1 MDSNVIRIGIDEK
14 NPLIE
19 ILIPPIEQEREY
31 KKLPSLDAI
40 SNIASVAA
48 QAAPTLMIAKELANK
63 TIMEVVIHG
72 NLAKAADG
80 NGLRAFSRASNGQFT
95 EHARLYNTDSLSKI
109 VNTAAVWQIASV
121 VVAQKHLADI
131 NKKLENLQDGVNR
144 ISDFQQMERKSKIQA
159 IFDSLKEK
167 TELLAHLEPEQR
179 KNFLNYSII
188 SKYDDDLKQI
198 YFHLKNEFSK
208 YGSRKVEH
216 KESFGTATLKADIE
230 NKINELNELNE
241 LAFICLNLR
250 LICCHLIDH
259 LGDINSIKEP
269 IQQRILEELENFWTL
284 TLKIKESIKEEI
296 CDMSSWVNEA
306 EKVVKNNK
314 GKIIASSIPFGL
326 GPIGL
331 GVAVLA
337 GTVGSLVDKN
347 SKDKLGSLEL
357 RKGDLTKMVNLF
369 FIECSKKYD
378 FTKELSNQRTQF
390 LIEKEPPTILAF
402 QKLDD
407 QYLLCM
413 NTGQKIRV

>member
-230 NKINELNELNE
+230 NKINELNEL
-241 LAFICLNLR
+241 AFICLNLR

-357 RKGDLTKMVNLF
+357 RKGDLTKMALYTTN
-369 FIECSKKYD
+369 
-378 FTKELSNQRTQF
+378 FTEPLSYQDSAF
-390 LIEKEPPTILAF
+390 L
-402 QKLDD
+402 KLP
-407 QYLLCM
+407 
-413 NTGQKIRV
+413 KFP

>member
-1 MDSNVIRIGIDEK
+1 MIRIGIDEE

-19 ILIPPIEQEREY
+19 ISIPSSEQKREY

-40 SNIASVAA
+40 SNIASVTA
-48 QAAPTLMIAKELANK
+48 QAVPNLMIAKELANK

-179 KNFLNYSII
+179 KKILNFSII
-188 SKYDDDLKQI
+188 SKYNDDLKQI
-198 YFHLKNEFSK
+198 YFHLKNDFEK
-208 YGSRKVEH
+208 YGVKKVEH
-216 KESFGTATLKADIE
+216 KEMFGTASLKADIE
-230 NKINELNELNE
+230 QKINELKEFNE

-259 LGDINSIKEP
+259 LEDITPIKEL
-269 IQQRILEELENFWTL
+269 IQHRILDELENFRTL
-284 TLKIKESIKEEI
+284 NLQIKESIKDEI
-296 CDMSSWVNEA
+296 RDMSSLVNET
-306 EKVVKNNK
+306 EKMVKNNK
-314 GKIIASSIPFGL
+314 GKIIAAAVLPFGL
-326 GPIGL
+326 G
-331 GVAVLA
+331 LA
-337 GTVGSLVDKN
+337 TAALAAGIDKD
-347 SKDKLGSLEL
+347 SRDKLGTLEL
-357 RKGDLTKMVNLF
+357 RKGELTKMVNLF
-369 FIECSKKYD
+369 FIECSKKYE
-378 FTKELSNQRTQF
+378 FTKELSNQGTQS
-390 LIEKEPPTILAF
+390 LIEKEPQTILAF

-407 QYLLCM
+407 RHLLCL
-413 NTGQKIRV
+413 NTGQKIMV

>member
-1 MDSNVIRIGIDEK
+1 MDSNMIRIGIDEE

-19 ILIPPIEQEREY
+19 ISIPSSEQKREY

-40 SNIASVAA
+40 SNIASVTA
-48 QAAPTLMIAKELANK
+48 QAVPNLMIAKELANK

-179 KNFLNYSII
+179 KKILNFSII
-188 SKYDDDLKQI
+188 SKYNDDLKQI
-198 YFHLKNEFSK
+198 YFHLKNDFEK
-208 YGSRKVEH
+208 YGVKKVEH
-216 KESFGTATLKADIE
+216 KEMFGTASLKADIE
-230 NKINELNELNE
+230 QKINELKEFNE

-259 LGDINSIKEP
+259 LEDITPIKEL
-269 IQQRILEELENFWTL
+269 IQHRILDELENFRTL
-284 TLKIKESIKEEI
+284 NLQIKESIKDEI
-296 CDMSSWVNEA
+296 RDMSSLVNET
-306 EKVVKNNK
+306 EKMVKNNK
-314 GKIIASSIPFGL
+314 GKIIAAAVLPFGL
-326 GPIGL
+326 G
-331 GVAVLA
+331 LA
-337 GTVGSLVDKN
+337 TAALAAGIDKD
-347 SKDKLGSLEL
+347 SRDKLGTLEL
-357 RKGDLTKMVNLF
+357 RKGELTKMVNLF
-369 FIECSKKYD
+369 FIECSKKYE
-378 FTKELSNQRTQF
+378 FTKELSNQGTQS
-390 LIEKEPPTILAF
+390 LIEKEPQTILAF

-407 QYLLCM
+407 RHLLCL
-413 NTGQKIRV
+413 NTGQKIMV

>member
-1 MDSNVIRIGIDEK
+1 MIRIGIDEE

-19 ILIPPIEQEREY
+19 ISIPSSKQKREY

-40 SNIASVAA
+40 SNIASVTA
-48 QAAPTLMIAKELANK
+48 QAVPNLMIAKELANK

-109 VNTAAVWQIASV
+109 VSTAAVWQIASV

-167 TELLAHLEPEQR
+167 TELLAHLEPEQW
-179 KNFLNYSII
+179 KKFINFSII

-198 YFHLKNEFSK
+198 YFHLKNDFEK
-208 YGSRKVEH
+208 YGVKKVEH
-216 KESFGTATLKADIE
+216 KEMFGTASLKADIE
-230 NKINELNELNE
+230 QKINELKEFNE

-250 LICCHLIDH
+250 LICCHLIDY
-259 LGDINSIKEP
+259 LEDITPIKEL
-269 IQQRILEELENFWTL
+269 IQHRILDELENFRTL
-284 TLKIKESIKEEI
+284 NLQIKESIKDEI
-296 CDMSSWVNEA
+296 RDMSSLVNET
-306 EKVVKNNK
+306 EKMVKNNK
-314 GKIIASSIPFGL
+314 GKIIVAVLPFGL
-326 GPIGL
+326 G
-331 GVAVLA
+331 LA
-337 GTVGSLVDKN
+337 TAALAAKIDKD
-347 SKDKLGSLEL
+347 SRDKLGTLEL
-357 RKGDLTKMVNLF
+357 RKGELTKMVNLF
-369 FIECSKKYD
+369 FIECSKKYE
-378 FTKELSNQRTQF
+378 FTKELSNQGTQS
-390 LIEKEPPTILAF
+390 LIEKEPQTILAF

-407 QYLLCM
+407 RHLLCL
-413 NTGQKIRV
+413 NTGQQIMV

>member
-1 MDSNVIRIGIDEK
+1 MDSNVIRIGIDEE

-19 ILIPPIEQEREY
+19 ISIPSSEQEREY

-40 SNIASVAA
+40 VNIASVTA
-48 QAAPTLMIAKELANK
+48 QAAPTLIIAKELASK

-179 KNFLNYSII
+179 KNLLNFSII

-198 YFHLKNEFSK
+198 YFHLKNEFAK

-259 LGDINSIKEP
+259 LEGINSIKEL
-269 IQQRILEELENFWTL
+269 IKQRILDELESFRAL
-284 TLKIKESIKEEI
+284 TLQIKASIKDEI
-296 CDMSSWVNEA
+296 RNMSSLVNET

-314 GKIIASSIPFGL
+314 GKIIAAAVLPLGL
-326 GPIGL
+326 GWAAAAAWTTGI
-331 GVAVLA
+331 AF
-337 GTVGSLVDKN
+337 DKD
-347 SKDKLGSLEL
+347 SKDKLGILEL
-357 RKGDLTKMVNLF
+357 RKGELTKMVNLF
-369 FIECSKKYD
+369 FMECSKKYE
-378 FTKELSNQRTQF
+378 FTKDLSNQGTQLF
-390 LIEKEPPTILAF
+390 IEKEPPTILAF

-407 QYLLCM
+407 RYLLCL
-413 NTGQKIRV
+413 NTGQKIMV